1 LLDLLIYPKLGWTVA
16 GRASTGP
23 TEGSLSCGRD
33 SNRTGADSSFGCVTE
48 GAVPWPV
55 ITASYAAV
63 LQKTIVNLQMIEN
76 DLQIMYRRAATW
88 CDLPNGAFE

>member
-1 LLDLLIYPKLGWTVA
+1 
-16 GRASTGP
+16 
-23 TEGSLSCGRD
+23 
-33 SNRTGADSSFGCVTE
+33 VTE